1 MSTALAYSSHPQ
13 HKGSNPRVPC
23 SQEMLHIA
31 RNGYSFQTREVLQR
45 IVMGEQQRIK
55 EEQMLWRVGGTI
67 LGLCLGIG
75 DGLQLTDLFIG
86 MSGGAIASLAH
97 ETMSHQDRQFL
108 ERCQSLWLVGQNS
121 PIELAQRLGPAR
133 SRILLHDPAW
143 ETPVV
148 FNHHQG
154 HRGDHLVP
162 LGNAGNLATGF
173 ADPQSLEV
181 LQRHVGGED
190 LQTLQTQLYPIASHA
205 VAVDRVTPISQMD
218 ALELDP
224 HAPSFLAQSRPVRI
238 DGAGG
243 GATVGYQVPIPAQS
257 DF

>member
-1 MSTALAYSSHPQ
+1 MTTALIQTAQ
-13 HKGSNPRVPC
+13 QTNQRATPRVPYA
-23 SQEMLHIA
+23 SEMLHLA
-31 RNGYSFQTREVLQR
+31 RSGYSFQTREVLQR
-45 IVMGEQQRIK
+45 IVTGEQQRIK

-67 LGLCLGIG
+67 LGLCFGMG

-97 ETMSHQDRQFL
+97 ETMSHEDRQFL

-133 SRILLHDPAW
+133 SRILLHDPDW
-143 ETPVV
+143 EAPVV

-162 LGNAGNLATGF
+162 LGNAGNLARGF

-181 LQRHVGGED
+181 LRRHFGGED
-190 LQTLQTQLYPIASHA
+190 LQTLQTQLYPMAAHA
-205 VAVDRVTPISQMD
+205 VAVDRVTTISQVD

-224 HAPSFLAQSRPVRI
+224 HAPSFLTQSKPVRI
-238 DGAGG
+238 DTSDGVS
-243 GATVGYQVPIPAQS
+243 VGYQVPIPAQS

>member
-1 MSTALAYSSHPQ
+1 MTAIATISGETEHHRSSP
-13 HKGSNPRVPC
+13 GVPYA
-23 SQEMLHIA
+23 QEMLQIA
-31 RNGYSFQTREVLQR
+31 RHGYSFQTREVLQR

-55 EEQMLWRVGGTI
+55 EEQLLWRVGGTI
-67 LGLCLGIG
+67 LGMYFGIG
-75 DGLQLTDLFIG
+75 DGLQITDLFIG
-86 MSGGAIASLAH
+86 MAGSAIGSLAH
-97 ETMSHQDRQFL
+97 EAMSHEDKQFL
-108 ERCQSLWLVGQNS
+108 ERCQSLWLVGNNS

-133 SRILLHDPAW
+133 SRILLHHPSW

-181 LQRHVGGED
+181 LKRHFVSED
-190 LQTLQTQLYPIASHA
+190 LQTLQTQLYPVASDA
-205 VAVDRVTPISQMD
+205 VAVDRVTPINQVD
-218 ALELDP
+218 AMALDP
-224 HAPSFLAQSRPVRI
+224 DAPAFLSQSRPVHI
-238 DGAGG
+238 NTPEGAS
-243 GATVGYQVPIPAQS
+243 VGYQVPIPAQS

>member
-1 MSTALAYSSHPQ
+1 MTATATISGETQHYSSSP
-13 HKGSNPRVPC
+13 GVAYA
-23 SQEMLHIA
+23 QEMLQIA
-31 RNGYSFQTREVLQR
+31 RHGYSFQTREVLQR

-55 EEQMLWRVGGTI
+55 EEQMLWRVGGAI
-67 LGLCLGIG
+67 LGMCFGIG
-75 DGLQLTDLFIG
+75 DGLQITDLFVGMAGSTIG
-86 MSGGAIASLAH
+86 SLAH
-97 ETMSHQDRQFL
+97 EAMSHEDKQFL
-108 ERCQSLWLVGQNS
+108 ERCHSLWLVGNNS

-133 SRILLHDPAW
+133 SRILTHNPSW

-181 LQRHVGGED
+181 LARHFARED
-190 LQTLQTQLYPIASHA
+190 LQTLQAQLYPIAAHTL
-205 VAVDRVTPISQMD
+205 AVDRITPINQVD
-218 ALELDP
+218 ALALDP
-224 HAPSFLAQSRPVRI
+224 DAPAFLPQSRPVHVKTLE
-238 DGAGG
+238 GAC
-243 GATVGYQVPIPAQS
+243 VGYQVSIPSQS

>member
-1 MSTALAYSSHPQ
+1 MTAALAYSSHTQ
-13 HKGSNPRVPC
+13 RTETNPRVPYA
-23 SQEMLHIA
+23 QEMLHLA
-31 RNGYSFQTREVLQR
+31 RHGYSFQTREVLQR

-67 LGLCLGIG
+67 LGLCLGMG

-97 ETMSHQDRQFL
+97 ETMSHEDRQFL
-108 ERCQSLWLVGQNS
+108 ESCQALWLVGNNS

-148 FNHHQG
+148 FNHHQV

-162 LGNAGNLATGF
+162 LGNAGNLAVGF

-181 LQRHVGGED
+181 LQRHFGGED
-190 LQTLQTQLYPIASHA
+190 LQTLQGQLYPSAHHA
-205 VAVDRVTPISQMD
+205 VAVDRVTTISQVD

-238 DGAGG
+238 DTSNGAS
-243 GATVGYQVPIPAQS
+243 VGYQVPIPAQS

>member
-1 MSTALAYSSHPQ
+1 MTTALVHSTQAQ
-13 HKGSNPRVPC
+13 DKSNHRVPYA
-23 SQEMLHIA
+23 QEMLHIA
-31 RNGYSFQTREVLQR
+31 RHGYSFQTREVLQR
-45 IVMGEQQRIK
+45 IVMAEQQRIK

-67 LGLCLGIG
+67 LGLCFGIG

-86 MSGGAIASLAH
+86 MTGGAIASMAH
-97 ETMSHQDRQFL
+97 ETISHEDRQFL

-133 SRILLHDPAW
+133 SRILLHDSGW
-143 ETPVV
+143 EAPVV

-162 LGNAGNLATGF
+162 LGNAGNLAGGF

-181 LQRHVGGED
+181 LQRHFGGED
-190 LQTLQTQLYPIASHA
+190 LQTLQAQLYPIASHA
-205 VAVDRVTPISQMD
+205 LAIDRVTTISQVD

-224 HAPSFLAQSRPVRI
+224 QAPSFLAQSKPVRI
-238 DGAGG
+238 NTSV

>member
-1 MSTALAYSSHPQ
+1 MTTALIPTTQQSKQRA
-13 HKGSNPRVPC
+13 NPRVPYAA
-23 SQEMLHIA
+23 EMLHLA
-31 RNGYSFQTREVLQR
+31 RSGYSFQTREVLQR

-97 ETMSHQDRQFL
+97 ETMSHEDRQFL

-133 SRILLHDPAW
+133 SRILLHDPDW

-162 LGNAGNLATGF
+162 LGNAGSLATGF
-173 ADPQSLEV
+173 ADLKSLEV
-181 LQRHVGGED
+181 LQRHFGGED

-205 VAVDRVTPISQMD
+205 VAVDRVTPISQVD

-238 DGAGG
+238 DGAE

>member
-1 MSTALAYSSHPQ
+1 MTAALTYSAPTQ
-13 HKGSNPRVPC
+13 HHSSNSSIPYA
-23 SQEMLHIA
+23 QEMLHVA
-31 RNGYSFQTREVLQR
+31 RHGYSFQTREVLQR

-67 LGLCLGIG
+67 FGMCFGIG

-86 MSGGAIASLAH
+86 MAGSAIGSLAH
-97 ETMSHQDRQFL
+97 ETMSHEDRQFL

-133 SRILLHDPAW
+133 SRILLHDPSW
-143 ETPVV
+143 EAPLV

-173 ADPQSLEV
+173 ADTQSLEV
-181 LQRHVGGED
+181 LQRHFDRDD
-190 LQTLQTQLYPIASHA
+190 LQTLETQLYPIASHA
-205 VAVDRVTPISQMD
+205 VAVDRVEPISQVD
-218 ALELDP
+218 ALELD
-224 HAPSFLAQSRPVRI
+224 ADAASFMAESRPVRI
-238 DGAGG
+238 NTSN

>member
-1 MSTALAYSSHPQ
+1 MTTTLAHLG
-13 HKGSNPRVPC
+13 HARHRGSNPRVPHAR
-23 SQEMLHIA
+23 EMLHVA

-45 IVMGEQQRIK
+45 IVIGEQQRIK
-55 EEQMLWRVGGTI
+55 EEQMLWRVGGTL

-97 ETMSHQDRQFL
+97 ETMSHADRQFL

-133 SRILLHDPAW
+133 SRILLHDPGW

-162 LGNAGNLATGF
+162 LGNAGDLAAGF

-181 LQRHVGGED
+181 LQRHFGGED
-190 LQTLQTQLYPIASHA
+190 LQTLQTQLYPVASHA
-205 VAVDRVTPISQMD
+205 VAVDRVTTIAKVD

-224 HAPSFLAQSRPVRI
+224 HAPSFLAHSRPVRI
-238 DGAGG
+238 DAGG

>member
-1 MSTALAYSSHPQ
+1 MTTSLIKAEPNHHS
-13 HKGSNPRVPC
+13 KGCGEVPYLR
-23 SQEMLHIA
+23 EMLDIA
-31 RNGYSFQTREVLQR
+31 RNGYSFQTRTVLQR

-75 DGLQLTDLFIG
+75 DGLQLTDLFMG
-86 MSGGAIASLAH
+86 MAGTTIAGLAH
-97 ETMSHQDRQFL
+97 ETMSHEDRQFL
-108 ERCQSLWLVGQNS
+108 ERCQSLWLVGCDS

-133 SRILLHDPAW
+133 SRILLHDPGW

-162 LGNAGNLATGF
+162 LGNAYNLAAGF
-173 ADPQSLEV
+173 ADPKSLEV
-181 LQRHVGGED
+181 LQRYFGAED
-190 LQTLQTQLYPIASHA
+190 LQTLQTQLYPNAPHT
-205 VAVDRVTPISQMD
+205 VALERIMTISQVD

-238 DGAGG
+238 DTVH

>member
-1 MSTALAYSSHPQ
+1 MTAVLTCLN
-13 HKGSNPRVPC
+13 HKQPTESIPRVPYA
-23 SQEMLHIA
+23 QEMLHLA
-31 RNGYSFQTREVLQR
+31 RHGYSFQTREVLQR

-86 MSGGAIASLAH
+86 MSGGVIASLAH
-97 ETMSHQDRQFL
+97 ETMSHEDRQFL
-108 ERCQSLWLVGQNS
+108 ERCQALWLVGNNS
-121 PIELAQRLGPAR
+121 PVELAQRLGPAR
-133 SRILLHDPAW
+133 SRILLHDPDW

-162 LGNAGNLATGF
+162 LGNAGNLAAGF

-181 LQRHVGGED
+181 LQRHIGGED
-190 LQTLQTQLYPIASHA
+190 LQTLQGQLYPNASHA
-205 VAVDRVTPISQMD
+205 VAVDRVTPISQLD

-224 HAPSFLAQSRPVRI
+224 HAPAFLAQSRPVRI
-238 DGAGG
+238 DTADS
-243 GATVGYQVPIPAQS
+243 ATVGYQVPIPAQS

>member
-1 MSTALAYSSHPQ
+1 
-13 HKGSNPRVPC
+13 
-23 SQEMLHIA
+23 MLSVA
-31 RNGYSFQTREVLQR
+31 RHGYSFQTREVLQR

-67 LGLCLGIG
+67 LGLCFGMG

-86 MSGGAIASLAH
+86 MSSGAIASLAH
-97 ETMSHQDRQFL
+97 ETMSHEDRQFL

-133 SRILLHDPAW
+133 SRILLHDPDW
-143 ETPVV
+143 EAPVV

-162 LGNAGNLATGF
+162 LGNAGNLARGF

-181 LQRHVGGED
+181 LQRHFGGED
-190 LQTLQTQLYPIASHA
+190 LQMLQTQLYPITAHA
-205 VAVDRVTPISQMD
+205 VAVDRVTPMSQVD

-224 HAPSFLAQSRPVRI
+224 HAPSFLGQSKPVRI
-238 DGAGG
+238 DTGDGI
-243 GATVGYQVPIPAQS
+243 TVGYQVPIPAQS

>member
-1 MSTALAYSSHPQ
+1 MTTALAYSSHPQ

-173 ADPQSLEV
+173 ADTQSREV
-181 LQRHVGGED
+181 LQRHFGGED
-190 LQTLQTQLYPIASHA
+190 LQMLQTQLYPIVSHA

-238 DGAGG
+238 DTVEGT
-243 GATVGYQVPIPAQS
+243 TVGYQVPIPAQS

>member
-1 MSTALAYSSHPQ
+1 MTATLTYSSPAQ
-13 HKGSNPRVPC
+13 YNRSNSSIPYA
-23 SQEMLHIA
+23 QEMLHVA
-31 RNGYSFQTREVLQR
+31 RHGYSFQTREVLQR
-45 IVMGEQQRIK
+45 IVLGEQQRIK
-55 EEQMLWRVGGTI
+55 EEQMLWRVGGTL

-97 ETMSHQDRQFL
+97 ETMSHEDRQFL

-143 ETPVV
+143 EAPLV

-181 LQRHVGGED
+181 LQRHFDRED
-190 LQTLQTQLYPIASHA
+190 LQTLQAQLYPIASHA
-205 VAVDRVTPISQMD
+205 VAVDRVEPISQAD
-218 ALELDP
+218 ALELD
-224 HAPSFLAQSRPVRI
+224 ADATSFMAQSRPVRI
-238 DGAGG
+238 NTSNGAS
-243 GATVGYQVPIPAQS
+243 VGYQVPIPAQS

>member
-1 MSTALAYSSHPQ
+1 MQL
-13 HKGSNPRVPC
+13 
-23 SQEMLHIA
+23 I
-31 RNGYSFQTREVLQR
+31 VL
-45 IVMGEQQRIK
+45 GEQQRIK
-55 EEQMLWRVGGTI
+55 EEQMLWRVGGTL

-97 ETMSHQDRQFL
+97 ETMSHEDRQFL

-133 SRILLHDPAW
+133 SRILLHDPSW
-143 ETPVV
+143 EAPLV

-173 ADPQSLEV
+173 ADPQSFEV
-181 LQRHVGGED
+181 LQRHFDRDD
-190 LQTLQTQLYPIASHA
+190 LQTLEAQLYPIASHA
-205 VAVDRVTPISQMD
+205 VAVDRVEPISQVD
-218 ALELDP
+218 ALELD
-224 HAPSFLAQSRPVRI
+224 ADAASFMAQSRPVRI
-238 DGAGG
+238 NTSNGAS
-243 GATVGYQVPIPAQS
+243 VGYQVPIPAQS

>member
-1 MSTALAYSSHPQ
+1 MTSSLIKARPNREADNCAQ
-13 HKGSNPRVPC
+13 LPYVR
-23 SQEMLHIA
+23 EMLDIA
-31 RNGYSFQTREVLQR
+31 INGYSFQTRTVLQR

-67 LGLCLGIG
+67 LGLCFGIG
-75 DGLQLTDLFIG
+75 DGLQLTDLFMG
-86 MSGGAIASLAH
+86 MAGGAIGSLAH
-97 ETMSHQDRQFL
+97 ETISNEDRQFL
-108 ERCQSLWLVGQNS
+108 ERCQALWLVGNNS

-133 SRILLHDPAW
+133 SRILLHDPGW

-162 LGNAGNLATGF
+162 LGNAYNLAAGF
-173 ADPQSLEV
+173 ADPKSLEV
-181 LQRHVGGED
+181 LQRYFGAED
-190 LQTLQTQLYPIASHA
+190 LQTLQTQLYPNAPHT
-205 VAVDRVTPISQMD
+205 VALERIMTISQVD

-224 HAPSFLAQSRPVRI
+224 HAPSFLAHSRPVRI
-238 DGAGG
+238 DTIH